1 MLRDSL
7 GLTDVGAKN
16 FRRGVFFCTLANLV
30 LMAPI
35 GILFL
40 LVSDF
45 MDHLVAGA
53 PLPAL
58 APYLAGCVGILALMV
73 LTQWAEYANTYHKVY
88 EESARKRTDLAEH
101 LRRLPLSFFGRRDLS
116 DLTNAIM
123 KDCSDQERMFM
134 HVMPQLFGTG
144 LSTAIVIVGIFF
156 YDWRLALAAF
166 WVVPAALLVM
176 ALTGKHQ
183 QRKAQ
188 AMEDARLEVADGVQ
202 EFLECAQE
210 IRATNRSAAHLDAL
224 AAKLDAFERRQVASE
239 LTTGVFVTSAQAFLK
254 LGIGTTVFVGATLLV
269 SGQTDFMTYFAF
281 LLVVTRVYDP
291 VNLILQSIGEL
302 LSMRLS
308 IRRTQ
313 ELAAEKPMEGST
325 DFAPRG
331 HDVVFEDVSFS
342 YGDGEQVLRD
352 VSFTAREGEVTA
364 LVGPSG
370 SGKSTV
376 AKLAARFWDADAGSV
391 RVGGVNVADVDPE
404 TLLADYAEVFQDVV
418 LFDDTVMGNIRLG
431 RVGATDEEVLAA
443 ARAAMCDEFVSRM
456 PQGYD
461 TMIGENGGRLSG
473 GERQRISIARA
484 ILKDA
489 PVVLLDEATAS
500 LDVENETQVQQALSR
515 LLAGKTVLV
524 IAHRMRT
531 VANADKIVV
540 LKEGRVAEQGAP
552 AELMARE
559 GGLYR
564 RMVELQTEAS
574 GWSWLPDASLLS
586 FGDGARH
593 AVAPGNRRDEARATG
608 LHAPLCV
615 TMVRGA

>member
-431 RVGATDEEVLAA
+431 RAGATDEEVLAA

-461 TMIGENGGRLSG
+461 TVIGENGGRLSG

-500 LDVENETQVQQALSR
+500 LDVENETQVQRALSR

-564 RMVELQTEAS
+564 RMVELQPEAS
-574 GWSWLPDASLLS
+574 GWSLAS
-586 FGDGARH
+586 
-593 AVAPGNRRDEARATG
+593 
-608 LHAPLCV
+608 
-615 TMVRGA
+615 

>member
-53 PLPAL
+53 PL
-58 APYLAGCVGILALMV
+58 PYLAGCVGILALMV

-202 EFLECAQE
+202 EFLECAQ
-210 IRATNRSAAHLDAL
+210 
-224 AAKLDAFERRQVASE
+224 RQ
-239 LTTGVFVTSAQAFLK
+239 
-254 LGIGTTVFVGATLLV
+254 
-269 SGQTDFMTYFAF
+269 
-281 LLVVTRVYDP
+281 
-291 VNLILQSIGEL
+291 
-302 LSMRLS
+302 
-308 IRRTQ
+308 
-313 ELAAEKPMEGST
+313 
-325 DFAPRG
+325 
-331 HDVVFEDVSFS
+331 
-342 YGDGEQVLRD
+342 
-352 VSFTAREGEVTA
+352 
-364 LVGPSG
+364 
-370 SGKSTV
+370 
-376 AKLAARFWDADAGSV
+376 
-391 RVGGVNVADVDPE
+391 
-404 TLLADYAEVFQDVV
+404 
-418 LFDDTVMGNIRLG
+418 
-431 RVGATDEEVLAA
+431 A
-443 ARAAMCDEFVSRM
+443 ARAYGAGERSDARTAQASRDA
-456 PQGYD
+456 Q
-461 TMIGENGGRLSG
+461 GENIERAASCEPAFKGG
-473 GERQRISIARA
+473 
-484 ILKDA
+484 
-489 PVVLLDEATAS
+489 
-500 LDVENETQVQQALSR
+500 AL
-515 LLAGKTVLV
+515 
-524 IAHRMRT
+524 
-531 VANADKIVV
+531 
-540 LKEGRVAEQGAP
+540 
-552 AELMARE
+552 
-559 GGLYR
+559 
-564 RMVELQTEAS
+564 
-574 GWSWLPDASLLS
+574 
-586 FGDGARH
+586 
-593 AVAPGNRRDEARATG
+593 
-608 LHAPLCV
+608 
-615 TMVRGA
+615 

>member
-239 LTTGVFVTSAQAFLK
+239 LNTGVFVTSAQAFLK

-461 TMIGENGGRLSG
+461 MMIGENGGRLSG

-574 GWSWLPDASLLS
+574 GWSLAS
-586 FGDGARH
+586 
-593 AVAPGNRRDEARATG
+593 
-608 LHAPLCV
+608 
-615 TMVRGA
+615 

>member
-254 LGIGTTVFVGATLLV
+254 RGIGTTVFVGATLLV

-461 TMIGENGGRLSG
+461 MMIGENGGRLSG

-574 GWSWLPDASLLS
+574 GWSLAS
-586 FGDGARH
+586 
-593 AVAPGNRRDEARATG
+593 
-608 LHAPLCV
+608 
-615 TMVRGA
+615 

>member
-376 AKLAARFWDADAGSV
+376 ATLAARFWDADAGSV

-461 TMIGENGGRLSG
+461 MMIGENGGRLSG

-574 GWSWLPDASLLS
+574 GWSLAS
-586 FGDGARH
+586 
-593 AVAPGNRRDEARATG
+593 
-608 LHAPLCV
+608 
-615 TMVRGA
+615 

>member
-342 YGDGEQVLRD
+342 YGDGERVLRG

-431 RVGATDEEVLAA
+431 RAGATDEEVLAA

-461 TMIGENGGRLSG
+461 TVIGENGGRLSG

-500 LDVENETQVQQALSR
+500 LDVENETQVQRALSR

-574 GWSWLPDASLLS
+574 GWSLAS
-586 FGDGARH
+586 
-593 AVAPGNRRDEARATG
+593 
-608 LHAPLCV
+608 
-615 TMVRGA
+615 

>member
-35 GILFL
+35 GVLFL

-431 RVGATDEEVLAA
+431 RAGATDEEVLAA

-461 TMIGENGGRLSG
+461 TVIGENGGRLSG

-500 LDVENETQVQQALSR
+500 LDVENETQVQRALSR

-574 GWSWLPDASLLS
+574 GWSLAS
-586 FGDGARH
+586 
-593 AVAPGNRRDEARATG
+593 
-608 LHAPLCV
+608 
-615 TMVRGA
+615 

>member
-564 RMVELQTEAS
+564 RMVEL
-574 GWSWLPDASLLS
+574 
-586 FGDGARH
+586 
-593 AVAPGNRRDEARATG
+593 
-608 LHAPLCV
+608 
-615 TMVRGA
+615 

>member
-269 SGQTDFMTYFAF
+269 SGQTDFMTYFVF

-461 TMIGENGGRLSG
+461 MMIGENGGRLSG

-574 GWSWLPDASLLS
+574 GWSLAS
-586 FGDGARH
+586 
-593 AVAPGNRRDEARATG
+593 
-608 LHAPLCV
+608 
-615 TMVRGA
+615 